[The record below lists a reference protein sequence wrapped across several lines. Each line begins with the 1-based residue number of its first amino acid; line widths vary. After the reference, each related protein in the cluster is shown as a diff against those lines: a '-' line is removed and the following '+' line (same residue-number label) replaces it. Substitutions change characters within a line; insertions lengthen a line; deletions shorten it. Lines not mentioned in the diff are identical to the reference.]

1 MVFPI
6 ISEESFFPAR
16 QANFLEHIAYF
27 SFESLKVI
35 ISGEL
40 EKIISKRDSTWQEL
54 QAGERDFVPEI
65 QYLYLKNS
73 SSFTFNLQ
81 LNKKILNNC
90 FRVKIIMAIRTDIL
104 GGKNFNPKNGL
115 QKKKTVKR

>member
-1 MVFPI
+1 M
-6 ISEESFFPAR
+6 
-16 QANFLEHIAYF
+16 
-27 SFESLKVI
+27 KVI

-54 QAGERDFVPEI
+54 QAGERDYVPEI

-90 FRVKIIMAIRTDIL
+90 FRVKTIMAIRTDIF
-104 GGKNFNPKNGL
+104 GGKNLNPKNGL